1 MQAVFC
7 TDHSHLF
14 PGGHIRTEN
23 KAMTDEP
30 IAIADLSLLR
40 RAEKVSLS
48 TERDVLSGLSDH
60 GI

>member
-1 MQAVFC
+1 
-7 TDHSHLF
+7 
-14 PGGHIRTEN
+14 
-23 KAMTDEP
+23 MTDEP

-48 TERDVLSGLSDH
+48 TERDVLSALSDH